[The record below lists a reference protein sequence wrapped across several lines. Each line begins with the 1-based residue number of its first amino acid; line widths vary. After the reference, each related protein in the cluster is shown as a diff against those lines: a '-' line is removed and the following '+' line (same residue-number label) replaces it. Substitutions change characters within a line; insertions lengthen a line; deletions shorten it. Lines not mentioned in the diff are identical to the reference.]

1 MSSSIQDLCRAI
13 AQNTSY
19 DAFAPAFTAQQWETL
34 GAYLQPFDLPAG
46 QVLIDQGAI
55 DRTLFFIE
63 RGALSVH
70 LIGDKG
76 QMQLAILNPGSVVGE
91 GAFFSRLP
99 RSANVVATG
108 AARVWRL
115 TAIAVC
121 RDVEPATQSGAGT
134 HAGIGR
140 GDRQANGEQAE
151 AGRSDL
157 KSWRRY
163 AQTAARPTAT
173 APSSARVAATG

>member
-19 DAFAPAFTAQQWETL
+19 DAFSPALTAQQWEVAA
-34 GAYLQPFDLPAG
+34 GYMQPSDLAAG
-46 QVLIDQGAI
+46 QVLIDQGTH

-70 LIGDKG
+70 LIGNNG

-91 GAFFSRLP
+91 GSFFSRAP

-115 TAIAVC
+115 TAIRFAELSNRQPNLALELTMGLGAVIAK
-121 RDVEPATQSGAGT
+121 RMVNKP
-134 HAGIGR
+134 
-140 GDRQANGEQAE
+140 
-151 AGRSDL
+151 
-157 KSWRRY
+157 K
-163 AQTAARPTAT
+163 
-173 APSSARVAATG
+173 RVAVT

>member
-19 DAFAPAFTAQQWETL
+19 DAFAPALNAQQWETL
-34 GAYLQPFDLPAG
+34 ASYLQPFDLSAG
-46 QVLIDQGAI
+46 QVLIDQGAS

-63 RGALSVH
+63 SGALSVH
-70 LIGDKG
+70 LIGDRG

-108 AARVWRL
+108 SARVWRL
-115 TAIAVC
+115 TAIRFAEMSNRQPNLALELTMGLGAVI
-121 RDVEPATQSGAGT
+121 A
-134 HAGIGR
+134 
-140 GDRQANGEQAE
+140 
-151 AGRSDL
+151 
-157 KSWRRY
+157 RRMVNK
-163 AQTAARPTAT
+163 PK
-173 APSSARVAATG
+173 RVAVT

>member
-19 DAFAPAFTAQQWETL
+19 DAFAPAFNPQQWETL
-34 GAYLQPFDLPAG
+34 ASYLQPFDLAAG
-46 QVLIDQGAI
+46 QVLIDQGAN

-63 RGALSVH
+63 SGALSVH

-76 QMQLAILNPGSVVGE
+76 QMRLAILNPGSVVGE

-115 TAIAVC
+115 TPIRFSEMSNRQPNLALEMALALGAVIA
-121 RDVEPATQSGAGT
+121 
-134 HAGIGR
+134 
-140 GDRQANGEQAE
+140 
-151 AGRSDL
+151 
-157 KSWRRY
+157 RRMVN
-163 AQTAARPTAT
+163 RPK
-173 APSSARVAATG
+173 RVAVT

>member
-1 MSSSIQDLCRAI
+1 MSSSIQDLCRAV

-19 DAFAPAFTAQQWETL
+19 DAFAPAFNAQQWEMFA
-34 GAYLQPFDLPAG
+34 GYLQPYDLKAG
-46 QVLIDQGAI
+46 QVLIDRGAH

-70 LIGDKG
+70 LIGSQG
-76 QMQLAILNPGSVVGE
+76 QMRLAILNPGSVVGE

-115 TAIAVC
+115 TAIRFAEMSNRQPALTLELSMALGAVIAK
-121 RDVEPATQSGAGT
+121 RMVNKP
-134 HAGIGR
+134 
-140 GDRQANGEQAE
+140 
-151 AGRSDL
+151 
-157 KSWRRY
+157 K
-163 AQTAARPTAT
+163 
-173 APSSARVAATG
+173 RVAVT

>member
-1 MSSSIQDLCRAI
+1 MSSNIQDLCRAI

-19 DAFAPAFTAQQWETL
+19 DAFVPALNPQQWETF
-34 GAYLQPFDLPAG
+34 ASYLQPSDLAAG
-46 QVLIDQGAI
+46 QVLIDQGAN

-63 RGALSVH
+63 SGALSVH

-99 RSANVVATG
+99 RSANVIATG

-115 TAIAVC
+115 TPVRFSEMANRQPGLALELTLGLGAVIAKRMVNK
-121 RDVEPATQSGAGT
+121 P
-134 HAGIGR
+134 
-140 GDRQANGEQAE
+140 
-151 AGRSDL
+151 
-157 KSWRRY
+157 K
-163 AQTAARPTAT
+163 
-173 APSSARVAATG
+173 RVAVT

>member
-1 MSSSIQDLCRAI
+1 MSSTIQDLCRAI

-19 DAFAPAFTAQQWETL
+19 DAFAPALNAQQWETV
-34 GAYLQPFDLPAG
+34 ASYLQPSDLAAG
-46 QVLIDQGAI
+46 QVLIDQGAN

-63 RGALSVH
+63 SGALSVH

-99 RSANVVATG
+99 RSANVIATG

-115 TAIAVC
+115 TPVRFTELANRQPGLALELTLGLGAVIAK
-121 RDVEPATQSGAGT
+121 RMITKP
-134 HAGIGR
+134 
-140 GDRQANGEQAE
+140 
-151 AGRSDL
+151 
-157 KSWRRY
+157 K
-163 AQTAARPTAT
+163 
-173 APSSARVAATG
+173 RVAVT

>member
-19 DAFAPAFTAQQWETL
+19 DAFAPALNSLQWETVA
-34 GAYLQPFDLPAG
+34 AYLQPFDLAAG
-46 QVLIDQGAI
+46 QVLIDQGAQ
-55 DRTLFFIE
+55 DRTVFMIE
-63 RGALSVH
+63 SGALSVH

-91 GAFFSRLP
+91 GSFFSRAP

-115 TAIAVC
+115 TGIRFAELSNRQPNLALELTMGLGAVIAKRLVNK
-121 RDVEPATQSGAGT
+121 Q
-134 HAGIGR
+134 
-140 GDRQANGEQAE
+140 
-151 AGRSDL
+151 
-157 KSWRRY
+157 K
-163 AQTAARPTAT
+163 
-173 APSSARVAATG
+173 RVAVT

>member
-19 DAFAPAFTAQQWETL
+19 YAFAPAFNAQQWEML
-34 GAYLQPFDLPAG
+34 ASYLQPFDLAAG
-46 QVLIDQGAI
+46 QVLIDQGAN

-63 RGALSVH
+63 SGALSVH

-76 QMQLAILNPGSVVGE
+76 QMRLAILNPGSVVGE
-91 GAFFSRLP
+91 GSFFSRLP

-115 TAIAVC
+115 TPIRFSEMSNRQPNLALEMALALGAVIAKRMV
-121 RDVEPATQSGAGT
+121 
-134 HAGIGR
+134 
-140 GDRQANGEQAE
+140 N
-151 AGRSDL
+151 
-157 KSWRRY
+157 
-163 AQTAARPTAT
+163 RPK
-173 APSSARVAATG
+173 RVAVT

>member
-19 DAFAPAFTAQQWETL
+19 DAFAPAFNPQQWETL
-34 GAYLQPFDLPAG
+34 ASYLQPFDLAAG
-46 QVLIDQGAI
+46 QVLIDQGAN

-63 RGALSVH
+63 SGALSVH

-76 QMQLAILNPGSVVGE
+76 QMRLAILNPGSVVGE

-115 TAIAVC
+115 TPIRFSEMSNRQPNVALEMALALGAVIAKRMV
-121 RDVEPATQSGAGT
+121 
-134 HAGIGR
+134 
-140 GDRQANGEQAE
+140 N
-151 AGRSDL
+151 
-157 KSWRRY
+157 
-163 AQTAARPTAT
+163 RPK
-173 APSSARVAATG
+173 RVAVT